1 LTGDELETKEEYICP
16 KCGYQ
21 LTIPTRPSDSK
32 VRRIWSLYCPPMRP
46 QLVRKNTGRRHRIP
60 IR

>member
-16 KCGYQ
+16 RCGYQ

-32 VRRIWSLYCPPMRP
+32 VRRIWSLYCPRCGHSWYVKTPVEDIEYP
-46 QLVRKNTGRRHRIP
+46 
-60 IR
+60 

>member
-32 VRRIWSLYCPPMRP
+32 VRRIWSLYCPRCGHSWYVKTPVEDMEYP
-46 QLVRKNTGRRHRIP
+46 
-60 IR
+60 

>member
-32 VRRIWSLYCPPMRP
+32 VRRIWSLYCPRCGNSWYVKTPVEDIENYP
-46 QLVRKNTGRRHRIP
+46 
-60 IR
+60 